1 MEQFATE
8 AEVMRAA
15 ADRTDDTNADVN
27 REIDRIQGWAPA
39 GRKCTSTSKPMWKLS
54 WTPTAEP
61 RKMNQL
67 ISRIATGSTHK
78 RLSFTT

>member
-1 MEQFATE
+1 MPMLKASTARSDSARSQFP
-8 AEVMRAA
+8 
-15 ADRTDDTNADVN
+15 
-27 REIDRIQGWAPA
+27 APS
-39 GRKCTSTSKPMWKLS
+39 GRKNSSTSKPMWKLS